1 MNRPLVSIIV
11 PIYNVEKYL
20 QECIDS
26 LINQTLKNI
35 EIICVNDGSTDNSL
49 NILKEYAQ
57 KDNRIIVINKNNTGY
72 GNSMN
77 VGLEKASGEYI
88 GIVESDDFAANDMFE
103 RLYEVAILNN
113 AEIVKSNFLTYKSQF
128 TNEKNFVEALKDCK
142 YDYIFSPLDET
153 NIFLATPSIWT
164 AIYKKQLLIDNNI
177 KFLETPGASYQDIS
191 FEFKV
196 LACSKRVLLIKDGF
210 LNYRVDN
217 ANSSV
222 QSPEKIFCVCD
233 EFDEID
239 RFLNS
244 NPDKKDKLNSI
255 KMLMKFGVY
264 KWNYNRLATA
274 FQYAFLMRMSQELK
288 ADYENE
294 IFHRNYWSD
303 EEFEELQLVIN
314 NYNKYYKITSKDYHD
329 ERMKL
334 IKTLNFQV
342 YSEGFFNYIKKYE
355 NIIIFGA
362 GIIGT
367 KVAKALIEKE
377 NKISYFAISD
387 KNKNEKKVLDINV
400 LCIDDLIDY
409 KDNSI
414 ILVAV
419 KEKDQYEIINRL
431 QNLKFKNIV
440 AIDSLL
446 LKGLT
451 S

>member
-1 MNRPLVSIIV
+1 
-11 PIYNVEKYL
+11 
-20 QECIDS
+20 
-26 LINQTLKNI
+26 
-35 EIICVNDGSTDNSL
+35 
-49 NILKEYAQ
+49 
-57 KDNRIIVINKNNTGY
+57 
-72 GNSMN
+72 
-77 VGLEKASGEYI
+77 
-88 GIVESDDFAANDMFE
+88 
-103 RLYEVAILNN
+103 
-113 AEIVKSNFLTYKSQF
+113 
-128 TNEKNFVEALKDCK
+128 
-142 YDYIFSPLDET
+142 
-153 NIFLATPSIWT
+153 
-164 AIYKKQLLIDNNI
+164 
-177 KFLETPGASYQDIS
+177 
-191 FEFKV
+191 
-196 LACSKRVLLIKDGF
+196 
-210 LNYRVDN
+210 
-217 ANSSV
+217 
-222 QSPEKIFCVCD
+222 
-233 EFDEID
+233 
-239 RFLNS
+239 
-244 NPDKKDKLNSI
+244 
-255 KMLMKFGVY
+255 
-264 KWNYNRLATA
+264 
-274 FQYAFLMRMSQELK
+274 
-288 ADYENE
+288 
-294 IFHRNYWSD
+294 
-303 EEFEELQLVIN
+303 
-314 NYNKYYKITSKDYHD
+314 
-329 ERMKL
+329 MKL